1 VRYWDSSAIVPLLVQ
16 EQESEARESM
26 LREDSQI
33 VTWWASRIECASALN
48 RLCREGSLEEKG
60 LARSLRDLE
69 SLAETWLEVVP
80 TEDVR
85 RRAIRLLRV
94 HSLRS
99 ADALQLAAA
108 LVAAR
113 EDPPSLPFLTADER
127 LGLAAER
134 EGLATPQA
142 G

>member
-1 VRYWDSSAIVPLLVQ
+1 MRYWDSSAIVPLLVQ
-16 EQESEARESM
+16 EKDTESRESM

-48 RLCREGSLEEKG
+48 RLSREGSLEEKE
-60 LARSLRDLE
+60 LAQSLRDLE
-69 SLAETWLEVVP
+69 ALAETWLEVVP
-80 TEDVR
+80 AEDVR

-94 HSLRS
+94 HILRS
-99 ADALQLAAA
+99 ADAIQLAAA

-113 EDPPSLPFLTADER
+113 EDPRSLPFLTSDER
-127 LGLAAER
+127 LRLAAER
-134 EGLATPQA
+134 EGFATLPA

>member
-1 VRYWDSSAIVPLLVQ
+1 MRYWDSSAIVPLLVQ
-16 EQESEARESM
+16 EKDTESRESM

-48 RLCREGSLEEKG
+48 RLSREGFLEEKE
-60 LARSLRDLE
+60 LAQSLRDLE
-69 SLAETWLEVVP
+69 ALAETWLEVVP
-80 TEDVR
+80 AEDVR

-94 HSLRS
+94 HTLRS
-99 ADALQLAAA
+99 ADAIQLAAA

-113 EDPPSLPFLTADER
+113 EDPRSLPFLTSDER
-127 LGLAAER
+127 LRLAAER
-134 EGLATPQA
+134 EGFATLPA

>member
-48 RLCREGSLEEKG
+48 RLCREGLLEEKG
-60 LARSLRDLE
+60 LAQSLLDLE
-69 SLAETWLEVVP
+69 ALAETWLEVVP
-80 TEDVR
+80 AEDLR
-85 RRAIRLLRV
+85 RRAIRILRV
-94 HSLRS
+94 HALRS
-99 ADALQLAAA
+99 ANAIQLAAA

-113 EDPPSLPFLTADER
+113 EDPRSLLFLTADER
-127 LGLAAER
+127 LRLAAER
-134 EGLATPQA
+134 EGFATL
-142 G
+142 